1 MNFKQSGDKSRRA
14 KVRIWLTIFLLLA
27 VYCLP
32 VTNAESLEVKRSV
45 LPNGLT
51 ILHTER
57 HNLPIITVTVL
68 VKASPLD
75 ESPEKAGLANLTAE
89 LLTEGTVRRKA
100 ADISEEIEFIGASLK
115 ASVDND
121 YTLVS
126 LSVLK
131 KDAEKGFELL
141 SDVLLNP
148 VFPEEEILRNKELIK
163 GALRQNEESPS
174 YVAAR
179 EFKKAVFG
187 GLPYGRLITGSLETL
202 DTIRKE
208 DIMSFHAAYYRPDNS
223 FISVVGDLSA
233 EELKSLVQKFFAGWK
248 YLKTVERRPVHQVE
262 KKKKTLIV
270 DKELTQA
277 NIILGHTGMRR
288 EDLDYYAASVM
299 NYILGGGGFS
309 SRLMEIIRDEKG
321 LAYDVHSYFAP
332 YKYGGLFEV
341 GVQTKNESAGAV
353 VSEILKQMKRIRQ
366 EPVSE
371 KELEE
376 AKAYLTGSFPRKL
389 ETNRKIADFLTAVEF
404 YGLGLD
410 YIEKYAKYINSVTRE
425 DVLRVANKYLDPES
439 YILIVVADKS
449 KAKIGKED
457 IK

>member
-1 MNFKQSGDKSRRA
+1 MNFKQSGASVRKSEA
-14 KVRIWLTIFLLLA
+14 RILLTVLLLFTA
-27 VYCLP
+27 YCLL
-32 VTNAESLEVKRSV
+32 VTNAESLEVKRGV

-57 HNLPIITVTVL
+57 HNLPTVMVTVL

-89 LLTEGTVRRKA
+89 LLTEGTSRRKA

-115 ASVDND
+115 TFVDND
-121 YTLVS
+121 YTLIS

-131 KDAEKGFELL
+131 KDVEKGFELL
-141 SDVLLNP
+141 SDILLNP
-148 VFPEEEILRNKELIK
+148 IFPEEEILRNKELIK
-163 GALRQNEESPS
+163 GAIRQNEESPS

-179 EFKKAVFG
+179 EFNKAVFG

-202 DTIRKE
+202 DNIRKE
-208 DIMSFHAAYYRPDNS
+208 DIERFHMAYYRPGNS
-223 FISVVGDLSA
+223 FMSVVGDLSA
-233 EELKSLVQKFFAGWK
+233 EELKSLVQKFLASWK
-248 YLKTVERRPVHQVE
+248 SLKTAERRPVHQVD

-277 NIILGHTGMRR
+277 NIMLGHAGMRR
-288 EDLDYYAASVM
+288 EEPDYYAASVM

-332 YKYGGLFEV
+332 YKDGGLFEI
-341 GVQTKNESAGAV
+341 GVQTKNESAGTV

-366 EPVSE
+366 EPVSQ
-371 KELEE
+371 KELED

-404 YGLGLD
+404 YGLGFD
-410 YIEKYAKYINSVTRE
+410 YIEKYAEYINSVNRE
-425 DVLRVANKYLDPES
+425 DVLRVAHKYLDPEN
-439 YILIVVADKS
+439 YILVIVADKS

>member
-1 MNFKQSGDKSRRA
+1 MNFKQSG
-14 KVRIWLTIFLLLA
+14 VRIFITVFLILA
-27 VYCLP
+27 AYCLSA
-32 VTNAESLEVKRSV
+32 TKSESLEVKRSV

-57 HNLPIITVTVL
+57 HNLPTVMVTVL

-89 LLTEGTVRRKA
+89 LLTEGTVRRRA

-121 YTLVS
+121 YTLIS

-131 KDAEKGFELL
+131 KDVEKGLELL
-141 SDVLLNP
+141 SDILLNP

-163 GALRQNEESPS
+163 GAIRQNEESPS

-179 EFKKAVFG
+179 EFNKAVFG
-187 GLPYGRLITGSLETL
+187 GLPYGRLITGSVETL
-202 DTIRKE
+202 DNIRKE
-208 DIMSFHAAYYRPDNS
+208 DIVRFHTAYYMPDNS
-223 FISVVGDLSA
+223 FMSVVGDLSS
-233 EELKSLVQKFFAGWK
+233 EELKSLMQKFLASWK
-248 YLKTVERRPVHQVE
+248 SLKTAERRSAHQVE
-262 KKKKTLIV
+262 KKKKMLIV
-270 DKELTQA
+270 DKDLTQA
-277 NIILGHTGMRR
+277 NIILGHAGMRR
-288 EDLDYYAASVM
+288 EEPDYYAASVM

-309 SRLMEIIRDEKG
+309 SRLMEIIRDDKG

-332 YKYGGLFEV
+332 YKEGGLFEV

-376 AKAYLTGSFPRKL
+376 SKAYLTGSFPRKL
-389 ETNRKIADFLTAVEF
+389 ETNRKIADFLTIVEF

-410 YIEKYAKYINSVTRE
+410 YIEKYPQYINSVTRE
-425 DVLRVANKYLDPES
+425 DILRVAKKYLDPEN

-449 KAKIGKED
+449 KVKI
-457 IK
+457 

>member
-1 MNFKQSGDKSRRA
+1 MRFKQSGDKSLRSGLR
-14 KVRIWLTIFLLLA
+14 IFLTLFLLFA

-32 VTNAESLEVKRSV
+32 VTNAESLEVKRRI

-51 ILHTER
+51 ILQTER
-57 HNLPIITVTVL
+57 HNLPIVTVTVL

-75 ESPEKAGLANLTAE
+75 EAPEKAGLANLTAE

-100 ADISEEIEFIGASLK
+100 ADISEEIEFIGASLT

-163 GALRQNEESPS
+163 GAVRQNEESPS

-187 GLPYGRLITGSLETL
+187 ELPYGRLITGSLETL
-202 DTIRKE
+202 DNIKKE
-208 DIMSFHAAYYRPDNS
+208 DIVSFHAAYYRPGNS
-223 FISVVGDLSA
+223 FMSVVGDLTD
-233 EELKSLVQKFFAGWK
+233 EELKSLVQKFFSSWK
-248 YLKTVERRPVHQVE
+248 YIKTNERRPVPQVE
-262 KKKKTLIV
+262 KKQKTLVI

-288 EDLDYYAASVM
+288 EDPDYYAASVM

-309 SRLMEIIRDEKG
+309 SRLMEIIRDDKG

-332 YKYGGLFEV
+332 DKYGGLFEV

-371 KELEE
+371 KELDD

-410 YIEKYAKYINSVTRE
+410 YIEKYTGYINSVTRK
-425 DVLRVANKYLDPES
+425 DVLRVAKKYLDPEN
-439 YILIVVADKS
+439 YILIVVADKA
-449 KAKIGKED
+449 KANMGKGGA
-457 IK
+457 K